1 MHKTECLKW
10 YWVTSKSVELL
21 SKIIYIIIHGTKS
34 ACEYINHGSRGED
47 GAKGCPTPMT
57 QFLFGLKNTI
67 WAGGDFS
74 DLDIQ

>member
-10 YWVTSKSVELL
+10 YWVRSKSVELL

-47 GAKGCPTPMT
+47 GAKGSDS
-57 QFLFGLKNTI
+57 NDTI
-67 WAGGDFS
+67 FVRTKKHDLGGRGDLS

>member
-34 ACEYINHGSRGED
+34 ACEYINHGFRGEGSSESND
-47 GAKGCPTPMT
+47 TIFVRT
-57 QFLFGLKNTI
+57 KNTI
-67 WAGGDFS
+67 WAGGESF
-74 DLDIQ
+74 